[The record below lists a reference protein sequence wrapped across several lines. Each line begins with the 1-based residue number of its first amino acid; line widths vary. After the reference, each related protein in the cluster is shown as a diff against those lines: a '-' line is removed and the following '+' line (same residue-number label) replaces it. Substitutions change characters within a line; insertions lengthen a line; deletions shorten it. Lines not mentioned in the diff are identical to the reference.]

1 MGSSDPPAPRRQPGD
16 ATQLATSPEAESQE
30 Y

>member
-1 MGSSDPPAPRRQPGD
+1 MGSSDPPAPRRQPGV